1 MKMKRPKIPFIEAK
15 EKGRVALVGFP
26 LDATFSYRPGAG
38 MGLEAIRE
46 VSEVLEAYSP
56 YLELSLEDL
65 SFEDRG
71 DLSPSRG
78 SLEGCLAQI
87 QGEVEGLLK
96 VGKTLLALGGE
107 HLITLPLV
115 KAHLG
120 SWPGLVVVHLDAH
133 MDLRDEYEGRS
144 LSHAT
149 VMRRVWEEV
158 DGRVYQLGI
167 RSGTREEW
175 GFSRQHCR
183 LCPYNLSRLQEYLR
197 EIGDTPIYLT
207 IDLDIVDPGYFPG
220 TGTPESGG
228 ITPQELFSTLP
239 LFLGKNLVG
248 ADVVEL
254 SPAYDPT
261 GASSILAAKVVRE
274 MLLLLQFAQG
284 AVR

>member
-1 MKMKRPKIPFIEAK
+1 MRTKRPRIPFIEAK

-26 LDATFSYRPGAG
+26 LDVTSSYRPGAG
-38 MGLEAIRE
+38 MGPESIRE
-46 VSEVLEAYSP
+46 VSEVLETYSP
-56 YLELSLEDL
+56 YLGLDLEDA

-71 DLSPSRG
+71 DLPPCRG
-78 SLEGCLAQI
+78 PLEGCLAQA
-87 QGEVEGLLK
+87 QEEVEGLLRE
-96 VGKTLLALGGE
+96 GKTLLALGGE

-115 KAHLG
+115 RAHLG
-120 SWPGLVVVHLDAH
+120 MWPDLVVIHLDAH

-158 DGRVYQLGI
+158 EGRVHQLGI
-167 RSGTREEW
+167 RSGTKEEW
-175 GFSRQHCR
+175 RFSRQHCR
-183 LCPYNLSRLQEYLR
+183 LCPYDLSHMEEYLK

-207 IDLDIVDPGYFPG
+207 IDLDVLDPGYLPG

-228 ITPQELFSTLP
+228 ITPQALFSTLP
-239 LFLGKNLVG
+239 RFLGRNLVG

-274 MLLLLQFAQG
+274 MLLLLSG
-284 AVR
+284 LDHYL